1 MALRPFLS
9 IVVAYL
15 LGSIPFAL
23 LLARRWGTRDLHR
36 TGSGNIGAANVFR
49 ASGAAAGTL
58 VALLD
63 IGKGAAG
70 VAVALR
76 LNDLGLASAC
86 AGLAAVVG
94 HVYPVWLRFRG
105 GKGVA
110 TACGAFAVL
119 APVPTLV
126 ACLAFGVGVSWS
138 RYVSVGS
145 VLASTVLPA
154 MAYALGSPR
163 PVVLAAV
170 AAATLIIFRHRSNLA
185 RVRLGTERRV
195 MARVRPREL

>member
-1 MALRPFLS
+1 MAFRPFAS
-9 IVVAYL
+9 IVIAYL

-49 ASGAAAGTL
+49 ASGVSAGLL
-58 VALLD
+58 VAALD

-70 VAVALR
+70 VCVALR
-76 LNDLGLASAC
+76 FSDWGPASAC

-119 APVPTLV
+119 APLAAAA
-126 ACLAFGVGVSWS
+126 ACLIFAAGLWWT

-145 VLASTVLPA
+145 VLASTALPLV
-154 MAYALGSPR
+154 AYLTGSSD
-163 PVVLAAV
+163 PVVVV
-170 AAATLIIFRHRSNLA
+170 AFIAATLIVFRHRSNLA
-185 RVRLGTERRV
+185 RVRLGTERRLRRRV
-195 MARVRPREL
+195 QAREG